1 MTLREF
7 YAGIDGSYD
16 EAIKRLMNEKLM
28 LKYLGKFAESGD
40 YAAMKAAIEAGD
52 WEAAFRHSHNLKGV
66 CLNLG
71 LGRLARS
78 ASTLCDSTRGGA
90 PTGDISAMAAEVAA
104 DYALV
109 LEGIKA
115 VQAAQG

>member
-28 LKYLGKFAESGD
+28 LKYLGKFADSGD
-40 YAAMKAAIEAGD
+40 YAAMMAAAAAKD
-52 WEAAFRHSHNLKGV
+52 WEAVFRYSHNLKGV
-66 CLNLG
+66 CLNLE
-71 LGRLARS
+71 LGRLSRS
-78 ASTLCDSTRGGA
+78 ASALCDSTRNGPPA
-90 PTGDISAMAAEVAA
+90 GDISELVSAVAA

-109 LEGIKA
+109 MESIRA
-115 VQAAQG
+115 VQASQG

>member
-7 YAGIDGSYD
+7 YASIDGSYD

-28 LKYLGKFAESGD
+28 LKYLGKFADNGD
-40 YAAMKAAIEAGD
+40 YAAMMDAAEAGD
-52 WEAAFRHSHNLKGV
+52 WEAVFRHSHNLKGV

-78 ASTLCDSTRGGA
+78 ASALCDSVRDGA
-90 PTGDISAMAAEVAA
+90 PVGDVSPLKAQVAA

-109 LEGIKA
+109 MDGIRA
-115 VQAAQG
+115 VQAGAG